1 VERKQDRPLHTFAF
15 WGRRSGRRSYASEWR
30 LGRRGQNRVRRATVE
45 SKDHHCCQAR
55 SNFTWSYDGA
65 VIEGS
70 ILHRGRPVPIP
81 ADVRSQ
87 FKDGDQLFATDSGR
101 VLHVPAEVINEVDGC
116 VQRAKKAL
124 QVIRIAPEA
133 AISGFFRRAAEILQS
148 QAVRR
153 HLIEVNDED
162 VRRAEAI
169 GRSTTRL
176 RLDDRML
183 DAMQESFEIWANQ
196 PVQREVLVEEI
207 RHGSWTVS
215 QVLAPLGVVGFVF
228 EGRPN
233 VVVDACGVL
242 VSGNS
247 CVFRIGRDARRT
259 AEAILKEVVEPA
271 LLENDLPADS
281 VVLISRD
288 DHASGW
294 ALFSN
299 DDVSLAV
306 ARGSGTAVQDLGSV
320 ASQSG
325 VPVSLHGR
333 GGAWFLIG
341 DSADQS
347 RLQATLRN
355 SLDRKVCNTANVVT
369 IPISHAAQS
378 LTTVLKAVD
387 EAAAARGATG
397 IVHLISDHGNDQFRN
412 VDFSSARLNVVAAD
426 IEDVQ
431 TEWEWENDPEITV
444 LIVDSFEQAVSL
456 FNESSPRLVA
466 SIISEDPADHEYGW
480 NHLSCPFV
488 GDGFSR
494 WVDGQFAL
502 QRPELG
508 LSNWE
513 SGVPLGRGAI
523 LSGGDIHSVRYRVR
537 QHDEN
542 LRR

>member
-1 VERKQDRPLHTFAF
+1 M
-15 WGRRSGRRSYASEWR
+15 
-30 LGRRGQNRVRRATVE
+30 
-45 SKDHHCCQAR
+45 
-55 SNFTWSYDGA
+55 
-65 VIEGS
+65 IEGWL
-70 ILHRGRPVPIP
+70 LHRGRPLAIP
-81 ADVRSQ
+81 EDVRSR

-101 VLHVPAEVINEVDGC
+101 ILHVPADVLLDVDQC
-116 VQRAKKAL
+116 VQRAKQATQGLK
-124 QVIRIAPEA
+124 VAPDES
-133 AISGFFRRAAEILQS
+133 ISGFFRRAAELLTDQS
-148 QAVRR
+148 VRKELR
-153 HLIEVNDED
+153 QVNEAD
-162 VRRAEAI
+162 VQRAEAV

-176 RLDDRML
+176 KLDDRML
-183 DAMQESFEIWANQ
+183 DAMQESFEIWADQ
-196 PVQREVLVEEI
+196 PVQREEVVEELE
-207 RHGSWTVS
+207 HGRWTVS

-242 VSGNS
+242 VTGNT

-259 AEAILKEVVEPA
+259 AEAIIDKVVEPA
-271 LLENDLPADS
+271 LRENGLPADS
-281 VVLISRD
+281 VVLIPRD

-294 ALFSN
+294 ALFAN

-306 ARGSGTAVQDLGSV
+306 ARGSGVAVQDLGSV

-333 GGAWFLIG
+333 GGAWFLVG
-341 DSADQS
+341 DAADET
-347 RLQATLRN
+347 RLRTTLRN

-369 IPISHAAQS
+369 IPVARASEH
-378 LTTVLKAVD
+378 LTTVLQAVD
-387 EAAAARGATG
+387 EAARARDAKG
-397 IVHLISDHGNDQFRN
+397 IVHLTSVTTGDPHAYVAWSSDRLTIIHGSLDELR
-412 VDFSSARLNVVAAD
+412 
-426 IEDVQ
+426 

-444 LIVDSFEQAVSL
+444 LIVENFEHAVSS

-466 SIISEDPADHEYGW
+466 SIISEDPRDHEYGW

-502 QRPELG
+502 RRPELG

-513 SGVPLGRGAI
+513 GGVPLGRGAI
-523 LSGGDIHSVRYRVR
+523 LSGSDIHSVRYRAR
-537 QHDEN
+537 QRDEN

>member
-1 VERKQDRPLHTFAF
+1 MID
-15 WGRRSGRRSYASEWR
+15 
-30 LGRRGQNRVRRATVE
+30 
-45 SKDHHCCQAR
+45 
-55 SNFTWSYDGA
+55 
-65 VIEGS
+65 GS
-70 ILHRGRPVPIP
+70 ILHRGRPIPIP
-81 ADVRSQ
+81 ADVRSL

-101 VLHVPAEVINEVDGC
+101 VLHVPAEVIREVDGC
-116 VQRAKKAL
+116 VQRAKEAL
-124 QVIRIAPEA
+124 QGIRVAPEA
-133 AISGFFRRAAEILQS
+133 TISGFFRRAAELLRIPS
-148 QAVRR
+148 VRS
-153 HLIEVNDED
+153 HLIEVNEED
-162 VRRAEAI
+162 VRRAASI

-183 DAMQESFEIWANQ
+183 DAMQESFGIWASQ

-207 RHGSWTVS
+207 RHDSFTVS

-242 VSGNS
+242 VTGNS

-259 AEAILKEVVEPA
+259 AEAILEAVVEVA
-271 LLENDLPADS
+271 LLESGLPADS
-281 VVLISRD
+281 VVLIPRE

-299 DDVSLAV
+299 GDVSLAV
-306 ARGSGTAVQDLGSV
+306 ARGSGAAVQDLGSV

-333 GGAWFLIG
+333 GGAWFLVG
-341 DSADQS
+341 ESADQS
-347 RLQATLRN
+347 RLLATLRN

-369 IPISHAAQS
+369 IPMSQS
-378 LTTVLKAVD
+378 TQQLTTVLKAVD
-387 EAAAARGATG
+387 EAAAARNANGV
-397 IVHLISDHGNDQFRN
+397 VHVIASHDIDPLSY
-412 VDFSSARLNVVAAD
+412 VEYSSSRLKVVAAGID
-426 IEDVQ
+426 LLQ

-444 LIVDSFEQAVSL
+444 LIVDGFEHAVSL

-466 SIISEDPADHEYGW
+466 SIISEDPSDHEFGW

-523 LSGGDIHSVRYRVR
+523 LSGADIHSVRYRVK